1 MAHVIPNKHCLRYQA
16 WLKRM
21 YTSPFGTHLFLHARS
36 EQLLKLMVVEKMEVK
51 VVQPT
56 SSGGELSHKRQNLR
70 SSDLKEQL
78 MLQLR

>member
-1 MAHVIPNKHCLRYQA
+1 
-16 WLKRM
+16 
-21 YTSPFGTHLFLHARS
+21 
-36 EQLLKLMVVEKMEVK
+36 MVVEKMEVK
-51 VVQPT
+51 VASAAT